1 MIILNTN
8 SKVQQIFDIFIQI
21 MHFKQQKRFRFV
33 TFSAERGKDKTIY
46 VMPIKLRGL
55 MSKKVIAL

>member
-1 MIILNTN
+1 
-8 SKVQQIFDIFIQI
+8 
-21 MHFKQQKRFRFV
+21 MHFKQKKRFRFV
-33 TFSAERGKDKTIY
+33 TFSAKRGKDKTIY